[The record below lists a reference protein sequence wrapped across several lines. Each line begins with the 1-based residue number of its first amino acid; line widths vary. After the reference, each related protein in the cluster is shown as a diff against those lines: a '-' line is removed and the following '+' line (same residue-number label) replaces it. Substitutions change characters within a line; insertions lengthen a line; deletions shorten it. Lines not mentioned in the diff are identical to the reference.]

1 MHLVLS
7 HWSASLAVLTAWLVV
22 AAAHLFGVR
31 GLAAGYRR
39 RGPGGG
45 RAAAEPSPGAGSEG
59 APGYLAREALIF
71 QAGLLTAALALLS
84 PLGYWSHRIIWVRS
98 LQDLLLVNVA
108 PALIVIG
115 APWLALRYTVRPDT
129 VPRHA
134 DRDQEVAAQA
144 AAGWPLVS
152 VLVFV
157 AFSVAWCVWH
167 LAGPYDAALAHPLVY
182 AAEVVTYLGLGI
194 VFWLQL
200 VGSRPYVPRLAPLR
214 RVMALA
220 ATIAVGTILAMVL
233 VFGSRVAYYS
243 YVTGPHQAVG
253 VLADQ
258 QLAGAVLWTLMLPSY
273 VIAGIALLVRWLN
286 EEDANA
292 VGAGL
297 DRLLKPAKPAWPTR
311 PGLR

>member
-1 MHLVLS
+1 M
-7 HWSASLAVLTAWLVV
+7 
-22 AAAHLFGVR
+22 
-31 GLAAGYRR
+31 
-39 RGPGGG
+39 
-45 RAAAEPSPGAGSEG
+45 
-59 APGYLAREALIF
+59 
-71 QAGLLTAALALLS
+71 ALALVS

-98 LQDLLLVNVA
+98 LQDLLLVNIA

-115 APWLALRYTVRPDT
+115 APWLALRYTVR
-129 VPRHA
+129 
-134 DRDQEVAAQA
+134 
-144 AAGWPLVS
+144 AGPARQPGPEREMPAPNWPVVS
-152 VLVFV
+152 VVAFA

-167 LAGPYDAALAHPLVY
+167 LPGPYDAALAHPLVY

-220 ATIAVGTILAMVL
+220 ATIAVGTILGMVL
-233 VFGSRVAYYS
+233 VFGSRIAYYS
-243 YVTGPHQAVG
+243 YVTGPHQAVS
-253 VLADQ
+253 VLSDQ

-286 EEDANA
+286 EEDTNA
-292 VGAGL
+292 MGAGL